1 MSMSHQNK
9 YTYDLV
15 CFTDLAYEFDF
26 SDKKEAEKK
35 IKRRLKYYKLGD
47 YSQER
52 VEYIRE
58 LKNDLYQEIGLQ
70 TKSKYFSKSKSNFAD
85 LADFKLEK
93 MILDYLYKYNKINE
107 SDIKGI
113 LNFAIYLYHMR

>member
-1 MSMSHQNK
+1 MSQENEQ
-9 YTYDLV
+9 TYDLV

-26 SDKKEAEKK
+26 SDKKEAERK
-35 IKRRLKYYKLGD
+35 IKRRLKYYKLGE

-52 VEYIRE
+52 VEYIRN
-58 LKNDLYQEIGLQ
+58 LKDDLCQEIRLQ

-85 LADFKLEK
+85 LEDFKFEK
-93 MILDYLYKYNKINE
+93 MTSDYLDKYSRINE
-107 SDIKGI
+107 SDMRGI